1 MTLSKIIEEFDSQ
14 RKNQVSL
21 QQKLRWISQLD
32 MKISSQILVP
42 RGATGISGYDESTPL
57 STVALAPEEY
67 SEIYT
72 LYLNYMLDLMN
83 GETVRSNNFGALFNR
98 LYGEM
103 HDYLN
108 RKAPMKNNAKIKA
121 GDVNV

>member
-42 RGATGISGYDESTPL
+42 RGADEFLGYDEATPL
-57 STVALAPEEY
+57 STVAQAPEEY

-83 GETVRSNNFGALFNR
+83 GETGRSNNFAMLFNR

-103 HDYLN
+103 HDFFN
-108 RKAPMKNNAKIKA
+108 RKVPVKNNVKIKV